1 MLLSTVMILR
11 CSHCRS
17 KFQVDDALRGK
28 TFRCRVCASPI
39 KAEASANSEENRRV
53 ALASTEP
60 AMPAQPRSGSSRS
73 AAPVSRR
80 EAPASQSAAV
90 VRRSTDERSKRDL
103 FGQEVQLAA
112 KVVEHENASPFT
124 AARNENSVLFSLDQ
138 LAKPRVPET
147 AHAAPV
153 EAARAKQD
161 SGLIDLNALMADK
174 PLDAKSIRPAPLSEP
189 PLGAFTREVESVPSS
204 NEVMVVPAFKNKH
217 KSKFIA
223 AAAAAGVALFVT
235 VGMVAANR
243 EDARVEAAAKAAA
256 QPPPAAAPAVTE
268 TAPTP
273 APVAQ
278 ATPPA
283 ETKES
288 AEPRSKFSR
297 KSAGPSRG
305 GKSKHASAAPAAP
318 AAPKKAADPCGCKGD
333 LLCSMKCSAK

>member
-1 MLLSTVMILR
+1 MILR

-28 TFRCRVCASPI
+28 TFRCRVCSSPI
-39 KAEASANSEENRRV
+39 KADGSMEENR
-53 ALASTEP
+53 P
-60 AMPAQPRSGSSRS
+60 AQQQPRSVSQRS
-73 AAPVSRR
+73 AAPAPVSRR
-80 EAPASQSAAV
+80 AEAPASQSAAV
-90 VRRSTDERSKRDL
+90 VRRSSDERSKRDL

-138 LAKPRVPET
+138 LAKPRLPET
-147 AHAAPV
+147 AHAAAASV
-153 EAARAKQD
+153 EPARTKQD

-204 NEVMVVPAFKNKH
+204 NEVMVVPAFKSKH

-223 AAAAAGVALFVT
+223 AAAAAGVALFVA
-235 VGMVAANR
+235 VGLVAANR

-256 QPPPAAAPAVTE
+256 QPPPAAAPTVSE
-268 TAPTP
+268 PAPTA

-305 GKSKHASAAPAAP
+305 GKTKHASSAAAAP
-318 AAPKKAADPCGCKGD
+318 AAPKKAPDPCGCKGD